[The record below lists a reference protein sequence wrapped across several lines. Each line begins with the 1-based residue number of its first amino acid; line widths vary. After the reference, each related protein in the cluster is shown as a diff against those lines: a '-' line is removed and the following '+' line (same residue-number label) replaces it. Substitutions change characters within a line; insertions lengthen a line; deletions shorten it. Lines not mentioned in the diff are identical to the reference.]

1 MSSELVRSFYA
12 AAEALAPE
20 MIARR
25 RDFHRHPEL
34 GFQEVR
40 TAGVV
45 TRVLTDLG
53 LEVRTGVGQTGVI
66 GLLEGERPGPTVLL
80 RFDMDALPIQEE
92 NAVEYASTTAG
103 VMHACGHDGHT
114 AIGLTV
120 ARLLTEA
127 RAGLAGTFKFVF
139 QPAEEGLG
147 GARAMVADGALEGP
161 VPVASF
167 GMHLWNTKPL
177 GWIASTDGP
186 VMSAADRFT
195 VKLHGR
201 GGHAASPKESR
212 DPVVAAAHIISALQS
227 VVSRNVDA
235 LDQAVLSVT
244 SIHAGTAFNIIPET
258 AEILGTVRTFTP
270 DVRDRVI
277 ERFNALVAGLATAFE
292 VESSVEY
299 QSGTKAVSNN
309 AELAA
314 RVRELAAFVP
324 GVTHIVAGERTMGSE
339 DMSEFMDDRPGVY
352 FFVGSRNDERG
363 LNFGHHHPRFDFDER
378 ALVTG
383 AALVAAAAADYT
395 ARAA

>member
-66 GLLEGERPGPTVLL
+66 GLIEGERPGPTVLL

-92 NAVEYASTTAG
+92 NAVDYASTTTG

>member
-92 NAVEYASTTAG
+92 NAVDYASTTAG

-127 RAGLAGTFKFVF
+127 RAGLAGTFKLVF